1 MASVREIRD
10 EGLIMQHKWDDNVP
24 IYWQLRDQTVAMIL
38 DGTLKPGDPLPSVR
52 SVAADFQ
59 LNPLTV
65 SKAYQHLVEEGL
77 VAKRRGMGM
86 FINEDARDKLLAS
99 EREKFIRDEWP
110 AIVEKIKRLG
120 LDLETLKKNS
130 DLD

>member
-1 MASVREIRD
+1 
-10 EGLIMQHKWDDNVP
+10 MQHKWDDNVP

-38 DGTLKPGDPLPSVR
+38 DGTLKAGDPLPSVR

-65 SKAYQHLVEEGL
+65 SKAYQHLVDEGL
-77 VAKRRGMGM
+77 VNKRRGLGM

-99 EREKFIRDEWP
+99 ERDKFLQEEWP
-110 AIVEKIKRLG
+110 TILERIKRLD
-120 LDLETLKKNS
+120 LDLDTLKKNS

>member
-110 AIVEKIKRLG
+110 AIIEKIKRLG

>member
-1 MASVREIRD
+1 
-10 EGLIMQHKWDDNVP
+10 MQHKWDDNVP

-65 SKAYQHLVEEGL
+65 SKAYQHLVDEGL
-77 VAKRRGMGM
+77 VKKRRGLGM
-86 FINEDARDKLLAS
+86 FINEDARDQLLAS
-99 EREKFIRDEWP
+99 ERQKFIKDEWP
-110 AIVEKIKRLG
+110 VILEKIERLG
-120 LDLETLKKNS
+120 LDLETLEKHSNS
-130 DLD
+130 K

>member
-1 MASVREIRD
+1 
-10 EGLIMQHKWDDNVP
+10 MQHKWDDNVP

>member
-1 MASVREIRD
+1 MDWVRDRLK
-10 EGLIMQHKWDDNVP
+10 EGLNMQHKWDDNVP
-24 IYWQLRDQTVAMIL
+24 IYWQLRDQTVSMIL

-65 SKAYQHLVEEGL
+65 SKAYQHLVDEGL
-77 VAKRRGMGM
+77 VSKRRGLGM

-99 EREKFIRDEWP
+99 ERQKFIEEEWP
-110 AIVEKIKRLG
+110 TILERIKRLG

>member
-1 MASVREIRD
+1 
-10 EGLIMQHKWDDNVP
+10 MQHKWDDNVP

-65 SKAYQHLVEEGL
+65 SKAYQHLVDEGL
-77 VAKRRGMGM
+77 VNKRRGLGM

-99 EREKFIRDEWP
+99 ERDKFLQEEWP
-110 AIVEKIKRLG
+110 TILERIKRLD
-120 LDLETLKKNS
+120 LDLDTLKKNS